1 MKSIRA
7 SFWVECL
14 KVRKSK
20 VFWLSIVF
28 FVFVSFMMGI
38 IVLIQQHPELSEKMG
53 LIGTKASLFKTGE
66 PNWENYFALLN
77 QIIAGIGMVGFGFV
91 TSWVFGREYAENTM
105 KDILSLPVSR
115 SSIVISKLLVVTIWC
130 ILLTLVFLTFGIL
143 FGYLA
148 GISGLTYEIL
158 ARFLSTFMSVSLLTI
173 LLCTP
178 VAFFASYS
186 RGILLPVGIIILTMI
201 IANFSGLIGLGPYFP
216 WSIPGSLCIPPF
228 RLEMAS
234 YVILFIT
241 SISGLSGTLLWWRFA
256 DQK

>member
-38 IVLIQQHPELSEKMG
+38 IVFIQQHPELSEKMG

-115 SSIVISKLLVVTIWC
+115 SSIVISKLLVVTLWC
-130 ILLTLVFLTFGIL
+130 ILLALVFLTFGML
-143 FGYLA
+143 FGYLS
-148 GISGLTYEIL
+148 GISGWTQDIF
-158 ARFLSTFMSVSLLTI
+158 ARFLSTFMAISLLTI

-178 VAFFASYS
+178 IAFFASYS

-201 IANFSGLIGLGPYFP
+201 MANFSGIVGLSPYFP

-228 RLEMAS
+228 RLKMVS
-234 YVILFIT
+234 YLILFIT